1 MHKSDKYFELIR
13 QQEASGFSVKEFCS
27 NEGIAVS
34 TFYYWIK
41 KLRGQSDKN
50 DFIPLIVNHQQ
61 SQVARTHH
69 KPRHTSDSVEP
80 ASGSDP
86 LFELVYPN
94 GVALRVRKDI
104 ALAELR
110 VLVQL
115 FG

>member
-41 KLRGQSDKN
+41 KLRDQSGKN
-50 DFIPLIVNHQQ
+50 DFIPLIINNQQ
-61 SQVARTHH
+61 PRLAQTHH
-69 KPRHTSDSVEP
+69 KPSHTSGSVGFAP
-80 ASGSDP
+80 GSDHW
-86 LFELVYPN
+86 FEVVYPN
-94 GVALRVRKDI
+94 GVVLRVRKDI